1 MSTYQ
6 KGKRYSGRLL
16 IGVLLAYLFV
26 IFICIYML
34 LPVLRVIQL
43 SLEPLEYYFSIERSL
58 MPKEITLN
66 NFIRLFTETPY
77 PRWLLNST
85 IIASLQS
92 ILTTAVCMLAA
103 YAYTIYSFRAKEK
116 IFLLLLSTIMIPF
129 PVGVPA
135 LFIFFRSLNLINTYW
150 AVVLPGIASVFSL
163 FFMRS
168 YMEVSIIR
176 DLVDSARIDGASEF
190 KIFYKIIAPLL
201 KPGIAALITMIFTSS
216 FNDYFWP
223 LIVLRSE
230 DMYTVQ
236 VGLPIW
242 NVIIGAAKVNFDL
255 LAAGAIISTIPPLI
269 VFITLQKYLIMGLTF
284 GAVKR

>member
-1 MSTYQ
+1 
-6 KGKRYSGRLL
+6 
-16 IGVLLAYLFV
+16 
-26 IFICIYML
+26 ML

>member
-1 MSTYQ
+1 MSTTVN
-6 KGKRYSGRLL
+6 KARSRKLL
-16 IGVLLAYLFV
+16 IGILLAYF
-26 IFICIYML
+26 FIISFSIYIL
-34 LPVLRVIQL
+34 LPVFRVIQL
-43 SLEPLEYYFSIERSL
+43 SLQPLEYYFSIERSL
-58 MPKEITLN
+58 IPRTFTLD

-77 PRWLLNST
+77 PRWLLNSV

-92 ILTTAVCMLAA
+92 ILTTTVCVLAA
-103 YAYTIYSFRAKEK
+103 YAYTVYDFRAKERT
-116 IFLLLLSTIMIPF
+116 FMLLLSTLMIPL

-135 LFIFFRSLNLINTYW
+135 LFIFFRILNLINTYW

-168 YMEVSIIR
+168 YMRVTIIR
-176 DLVDSARIDGASEF
+176 ELIDSARIDGASEF
-190 KIFYKIIAPLL
+190 KIFYQIIAPLL
-201 KPGIAALITMIFTSS
+201 KPGIAALITTIFTAS
-216 FNDYFWP
+216 FNEYFWP

-242 NVIIGAAKVNFDL
+242 NVIIGAGQVRFDL
-255 LAAGAIISTIPPLI
+255 LSAGALASTIPPLLIFI
-269 VFITLQKYLIMGLTF
+269 VLQKYLTMGLSL